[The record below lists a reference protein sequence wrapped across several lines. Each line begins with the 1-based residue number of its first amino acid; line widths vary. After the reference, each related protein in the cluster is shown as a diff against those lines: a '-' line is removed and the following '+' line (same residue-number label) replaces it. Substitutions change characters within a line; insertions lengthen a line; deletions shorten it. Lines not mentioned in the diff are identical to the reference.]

1 MYRLIKGTDMK
12 LETALNVIHKEGKF
26 LGLTSFAM
34 MQFIAKNP
42 LAQPK
47 KTLEAFKVVKESV
60 TNTFA

>member
-1 MYRLIKGTDMK
+1 MK
-12 LETALNVIHKEGKF
+12 LETALNVINKEAKF

-60 TNTFA
+60 INTFE

>member
-1 MYRLIKGTDMK
+1 MK

-26 LGLTSFAM
+26 LGLTTFAM

-47 KTLEAFKVVKESV
+47 KTLEAFKVVKEST
-60 TNTFA
+60 TNTCE